1 MIDWEMVPEMKMKSK
16 RESSG
21 WDLVILQ
28 GKTRLDM
35 IEQLVG
41 Y

>member
-1 MIDWEMVPEMKMKSK
+1 MIDWEKVPEMKMKSK
-16 RESSG
+16 RENSG
-21 WDLVILQ
+21 WDLAILQ
-28 GKTRLDM
+28 GKNILDM